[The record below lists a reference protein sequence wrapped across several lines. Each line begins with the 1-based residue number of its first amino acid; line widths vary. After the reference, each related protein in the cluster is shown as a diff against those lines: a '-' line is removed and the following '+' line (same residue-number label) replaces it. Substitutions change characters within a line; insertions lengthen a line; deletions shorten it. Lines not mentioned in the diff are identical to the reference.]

1 MPRRLSRELE
11 FPVKGIVEGLAYED
25 QPPLTTVDAQNV
37 RPFPA
42 SSPDVASGLNSKSSG
57 RDRGGQRAG
66 LSKYNSSVHTTNG
79 RIQDINHLIYP
90 QFESVQGR
98 GDSIMAATS
107 SGSGVLVNNTGTQT
121 GSNLGAA
128 SETYNLSAWGRDGYG
143 YLATVNGS
151 HQLLLR
157 KYNKN
162 GTALWEW
169 TSASMPVVQ
178 LSSATRQVRG
188 MTVWGNVLY
197 VWVSDID
204 GVNGEAIYRINTSD
218 GKIFETTSGNGS
230 QTDYWLV
237 SQDQSTAK
245 FKDFYP
251 SSGYTA
257 KPQNLMVS
265 DSGMLGMLVV
275 NNSAAAR
282 EVSTTG
288 TTTANIAANASAADV
303 QTALRNVSHLSTDG
317 EDVRVSCT
325 GGPLNT
331 AAVIVEFTG
340 TLGLQDVAI
349 LVKGGTVA
357 SDITI
362 AVTQTGN
369 AFQNTKMS
377 VTSATG
383 SGNFTLTHDQRL
395 SLQMMD
401 ILLGKQVRC
410 VELMSYAPYA
420 SGQAVKQT
428 NQELDIT
435 SDGMGTFYTLTRT
448 IPDISGAAST
458 YSHQVAKVT
467 SAGAVSWTQANAG
480 TTLAISYDPVNG
492 RLGAVGGSIYGS
504 THSFGTIQV
513 SDGAKINSQDA
524 NGTAIWNAIDADE
537 TGGFRIFR
545 NNASDNIAR
554 MTSATTPALDWV
566 SSYGGNKQDGAT
578 CSTAYALDMENAVAQ
593 RMTKRVAVCSGIVKE
608 FDDEGWYS
616 VTSGGDFSDPALDRN
631 APVIMSV
638 PVGQNLFFADGKNV
652 KYYKGQTAAMTTWTP
667 TSGSLPVD
675 SEGRRATLIEAW
687 CSRVVLSGVS
697 GDPQE
702 WYMSKILDPF
712 DWNYSPTV
720 LAEDQAASGT
730 YTPAGKCPDVI
741 RCIIPLSDDVIAF
754 GCDHSIWQLS
764 GNPMMGG
771 RYDNIA
777 EGVGTP
783 WGRPWCQDSSRNFY
797 IFGTRG
803 GVYRGSVGQGLT
815 KITTGRIEERL
826 AAINLDTN
834 LIRLAWNERERGV
847 HIFVTPL
854 TVGDSSVE
862 HYFYDVRNESWWIDK
877 FANTNHDPRSVHVFD
892 GDDANDR
899 AILLGGLDGYLR
911 KWDLAATDDD
921 GTAISSHVYLGPI
934 AAKGPMAIRINEIR
948 NVVAK
953 GSSNVTM
960 SVYRGDNPEDA
971 YNSSSAFFTSTL
983 SAGNNAAERRKT
995 TAHAVYLKYGN
1006 TSASQTWAMEHVE
1019 CEYQETSARFARTF

>member
-1 MPRRLSRELE
+1 MPRRYSRELE

-107 SGSGVLVNNTGTQT
+107 SGSGVLVNREGTQT

-128 SETYNLSAWGRDGYG
+128 GETYNLSVWGRDGYG

-157 KYNKN
+157 KYTKN
-162 GTALWEW
+162 AIAVWEW

-178 LSSATRQVRG
+178 LTSATRQVRG
-188 MTVWGNVLY
+188 MTVWGNGLY
-197 VWVSDID
+197 VWVSDIS
-204 GVNGEAIYRINTSD
+204 GVTGEAIYRINTAT
-218 GKIFETTSGNGS
+218 GKIFDTTSGNGTQS
-230 QTDYWLV
+230 DYWLV
-237 SQDQSTAK
+237 SEDQSTAK

-257 KPQNLMVS
+257 KPQNLMIA
-265 DSGMLGMLVV
+265 DSGMLGMVVV
-275 NNSAAAR
+275 NDSAAAR

-288 TTTANIAANASAADV
+288 TTTATIDATATASTV
-303 QTALRNVSHLSTDG
+303 QTALRGVSHLATDG
-317 EDVRVSCT
+317 SDVRVTCT

-349 LVKGGTVA
+349 IEKGGTI
-357 SDITI
+357 SGNITI

-369 AFQNTKMS
+369 AFQNAKMS
-377 VTSATG
+377 VTCNTG

-395 SLQMMD
+395 SLQLMD
-401 ILLGKQVRC
+401 IQLGKQILC
-410 VELMSYAPYA
+410 AELMAYAPYA
-420 SGQAVKQT
+420 SGQAPKQT
-428 NQELDIT
+428 NQEFDIT

-467 SAGAVSWTQANAG
+467 SAGAVSWTQTDAG
-480 TTLAISYDPVNG
+480 TTFGISYDPVKG
-492 RLGAVGGSIYGS
+492 RIGAVGGNVYGS
-504 THSFGTIQV
+504 GHSFATIQV
-513 SDGAKINSQDA
+513 SDGARINSQDA
-524 NGTAIWNAIDADE
+524 NSTTIWNAIDADE
-537 TGGFRIFR
+537 LGGFRIFR

-554 MTSATTPALDWV
+554 MTEATTPALDWV

-578 CSTAYALDMENAVAQ
+578 CSAAYALNMENSTAQ
-593 RMTKRVAVCSGIVKE
+593 RMTRRIAVCSGIVKE
-608 FDDEGWYS
+608 FDDENWYT
-616 VTSGGDFSDPALDRN
+616 VTNGGDFSTPALDRN
-631 APVIMSV
+631 APVIFSTQM
-638 PVGQNLFFADGKNV
+638 GTNLFFADGKNV
-652 KYYKGQTAAMTTWTP
+652 KYYRGLTAAMTTWTP
-667 TSGSLPVD
+667 TTGSLPVD
-675 SEGRRATLIEAW
+675 SESRYATLIESW
-687 CSRVVLSGVS
+687 RGRVVLSGVS

-702 WYMSKILDPF
+702 WYMSKVNDAF

-720 LAEDQAASGT
+720 LTEDQAVSGT
-730 YTPAGKCPDVI
+730 NAPAGKAPDVI
-741 RCIIPLSDDVIAF
+741 RCIIPVSDDVLIF
-754 GCDHSIWQLS
+754 GCDHTIWQMS
-764 GNPMMGG
+764 GDPMLGG
-771 RYDNIA
+771 RLDRIA
-777 EGVGTP
+777 DGVGTP
-783 WGRPWCQDSSRNFY
+783 WGRPWCQDSSRNYY

-803 GVYRGSVGQGLT
+803 GVFRGAVGQGIT

-826 AAINLDTN
+826 AAVNLDTN

-862 HYFYDVRNESWWIDK
+862 HYFYDVRNDSWWIDK
-877 FANTNHDPRSVHVFD
+877 FANTSHDPRAVHVFD
-892 GDDANDR
+892 GDEAGDR

-911 KWDLAATDDD
+911 KWDLDATDDD

-934 AAKGPMAIRINEIR
+934 VAQGPTAVRINEIR
-948 NVVAK
+948 NVIAK

-983 SAGNNAAERRKT
+983 SAGINAAERRKT

-1006 TSASQTWAMEHVE
+1006 TTASQTWAMEHVE
-1019 CEYQETSARFARTF
+1019 CHYQDTSVRFARTF

>member
-1 MPRRLSRELE
+1 MPRRQFRELD
-11 FPVKGIVEGLAYED
+11 FPVKGIVEGLPYED

-42 SSPDVASGLNSKSSG
+42 SSPDVASGLNSKASG

-66 LSKYNSSVHTTNG
+66 LSKYNSTAHTTDG
-79 RIQDINHLIYP
+79 RIQDIDHLIYP
-90 QFESVQGR
+90 QFQSVQGR

-107 SGSGVLVNNTGTQT
+107 SGSGILVGNEGTQT

-151 HQLLLR
+151 HVLILR
-157 KYNKN
+157 KYTKN

-169 TSASMPVVQ
+169 TSDAMPAMQ
-178 LSSATRQVRG
+178 LTSATRQVRG

-197 VWVSDID
+197 LWLSNIN
-204 GVNGEAIYRINTSD
+204 GVNGEAIYRINTST
-218 GKIFETTSGNGS
+218 GAIFETTSGDGT
-230 QTDYWLV
+230 QADYWRV

-251 SSGYTA
+251 TSGITTDL
-257 KPQNLMVS
+257 QNLMVS

-282 EVSTTG
+282 AVSTTG
-288 TTTANIAANASAADV
+288 TTTATIDATATASTV
-303 QTALRNVSHLSTDG
+303 QTALRGLSHLADDG
-317 EDVRVSCT
+317 DDVRVTCT

-331 AAVIVEFTG
+331 AAVIAEFTG

-349 LVKGGTVA
+349 LEKGGSIA
-357 SDITI
+357 GNITI

-369 AFQNTKMS
+369 AFQNTKIS
-377 VTSATG
+377 ITCNTG

-395 SLQMMD
+395 SLQLID
-401 ILLGKQVRC
+401 ILLGKQILC
-410 VELMSYAPYA
+410 AELMAYAPYA

-428 NQELDIT
+428 NQETDIT

-448 IPDISGAAST
+448 IPDIAGASST

-467 SAGAVSWTQANAG
+467 SAGVVSNPQTNAG
-480 TTLAISYDPVNG
+480 TTRAISYDPVNG
-492 RLGAVGGSIYGS
+492 RLGAVGGNVYGS
-504 THSFGTIQV
+504 GHSFATIQI
-513 SDGAKINSQDA
+513 SDLARINSQDP
-524 NGTAIWNAIDADE
+524 NSTTVWNAIDADE

-545 NNASDNIAR
+545 NDASDNIAR
-554 MTSATTPALDWV
+554 MTAATTPALDWV
-566 SSYGGNKQDGAT
+566 SSYGGNKQEGAT
-578 CSTAYALDMENAVAQ
+578 CSTAYALDMEHAIAQ
-593 RMTKRVAVCSGIVKE
+593 RMTKQIAVCSGVVKE
-608 FDDEGWYS
+608 FDDENWYT
-616 VTSGGDFSDPALDRN
+616 VTNGGDFSAPALDRN

-652 KYYKGQTAAMTTWTP
+652 KYFKGQTATMTTWTP
-667 TSGSLPVD
+667 TAGALPVD
-675 SEGRRATLIEAW
+675 SEGRYATLIEAW
-687 CSRVVLSGVS
+687 CSRVVLAGVS

-702 WYMSKILDPF
+702 WYMSKIGDAF
-712 DWNYSPTV
+712 NWDYSPPV
-720 LAEDQAASGT
+720 LAEDQAAAGV

-741 RCIIPLSDDVIAF
+741 RCIMPLSDDVIVF

-771 RYDNIA
+771 RYDNLA

-803 GVYRGSVGQGLT
+803 GVYRGSIGEGIT

-826 AAINLDTN
+826 SAINLDTN

-847 HIFVTPL
+847 HVFVTPL
-854 TVGDSSVE
+854 TVGDSSIE

-877 FANTNHDPRSVHVFD
+877 FANTNHDPTAVHIFD
-892 GDDANDR
+892 GDDPGDR
-899 AILLGGLDGYLR
+899 AILLGGKDGYLR
-911 KWDLAATDDD
+911 KWDLDTTDDD

-934 AAKGPMAIRINEIR
+934 AAQGPTAVRLNEIR
-948 NVVAK
+948 SVVAK
-953 GSSNVTM
+953 GSSDVTM

-971 YNSSSAFFTSTL
+971 YNSSSAFFTSNLT
-983 SAGNNAAERRKT
+983 AGNNPAERRKT

-1006 TSASQTWAMEHVE
+1006 TAVAQTWAMEHVE
-1019 CEYQETSARFARTF
+1019 CEYQDTAVRFARTF